1 MSARRILFIASLV
14 LIPFLIK
21 VVRKKSEKSPE
32 IAI

>member
-1 MSARRILFIASLV
+1 MSAKRILFIASLV

-21 VVRKKSEKSPE
+21 VVRKKSEKEPE